1 MSLLITSS
9 QSKDNTNAISIER
22 PERYTNHLK
31 NPLTIPPN
39 SEIAVDSVKINRNPL
54 IDMSDHQKSM
64 FWFGQRLTRDQ
75 TTDDVCSWPIL
86 QENTVGRSVAPAE
99 LVEQYVEM
107 LREGYAYHP
116 NIDTSSTKSASL
128 MSLVNTA
135 GSLEG
140 FSFQFQQSSSHTKS
154 TPGNED
160 VFNVFGRTGM
170 IYNSANGSITAG
182 ADDTLALVA
191 GAGTDGGP
199 ISLMNGSV
207 TFNVSDTRSNGA
219 DANTRQYVVGL
230 VRAYNHPNY
239 TQAFEDMGLDA
250 GTGMGEDNDIPFDYC
265 AEGKDGVL
273 KLYHFVRN
281 GDAVSGFEGDE
292 DSRGAMTEI
301 VYYSKTTPNNASNSS
316 FATASPI
323 NVSEV
328 TELTFTCEGE
338 KLSVADQNGSIIV
351 AVNKSVL
358 ADQTD
363 VSIPKPINQACWK
376 MYPQVYLYEDEDIIA
391 VKNYSYMTTATMSDN
406 VFYGPSN
413 WNGRCLG
420 NFVGHDDKKYGPAW
434 ENSFFWPRV
443 LEQRSWGFTSDNS
456 PSPKTS
462 YKGVSTGTLDDM
474 ENIFIVGKA
483 EKYLRDLPTNLWQSN
498 IAPQLGM
505 SPYSI
510 FPAVTGFTSGL
521 GSSFSSTSP
530 PETSSQ
536 SSAFIRIPRLSHESF
551 NAAVGSQSQIL
562 SMIPRFDNA
571 GNDSGALFFQ
581 VPEKVYLDL
590 NNSYPIHL
598 TDITVDVVRKDE
610 TFVEDLTGST
620 DVVFHIRRKQKM

>member
-9 QSKDNTNAISIER
+9 QTKDNTNAISIER

-54 IDMSDHQKSM
+54 IDMSQHQKSI
-64 FWFGQRLTRDQ
+64 FWFGERLTRNQ

-86 QENTVGRSVAPAE
+86 QENTVGRAVAPGDM
-99 LVEQYVEM
+99 VEKYAEM

-116 NIDTSSTKSASL
+116 NIDTSSGKSASL

-135 GSLEG
+135 GQLEG
-140 FSFQFQQSSSHTKS
+140 FTFQFQQSVSHTKS
-154 TPGNED
+154 TPDGNH
-160 VFNVFGRTGM
+160 VYNVFGRTA
-170 IYNSANGSITAG
+170 INYNPSSGSITANE
-182 ADDTLALVA
+182 DDTLVLVA
-191 GAGTDGGP
+191 GAGTTGGP
-199 ISLMNGSV
+199 LSLINGSV
-207 TFNVSDTRSNGA
+207 TFNVSDTRSDPG
-219 DANTRQYVVGL
+219 DANTRQFVVGL
-230 VRAYNHPNY
+230 VRAYDHPNY
-239 TQAFEDMGLDA
+239 TQAFEDMGLDP

-281 GDAVSGFEGDE
+281 GTAIAGFEGDE
-292 DSRGAMTEI
+292 DSRGAMQEI
-301 VYYSKTTPNNASNSS
+301 VYYSNTTPNNASNSS
-316 FATASPI
+316 FATGSPI
-323 NVSEV
+323 NVSDV
-328 TELTFTCEGE
+328 TALTFTCEGE
-338 KLSVADQNGSIIV
+338 KLSVTDQNGSVIV
-351 AVNKSVL
+351 AVNKPVL

-376 MYPQVYLYEDEDIIA
+376 MYPQVYLFEDEDEIA
-391 VKNYSYMTTATMSDN
+391 ITNYSYMTTTTMSDN

-420 NFVGHDDKKYGPAW
+420 NFVGIRNKEYGPAW
-434 ENSFFWPRV
+434 EYAFFWPRV
-443 LEQRSWGFTSDNS
+443 LEQRSWGLTPDNS
-456 PSPKTS
+456 PNPKTS
-462 YKGVSTGTLDDM
+462 YKGVTANTLDDM
-474 ENIFIVGKA
+474 ENIFIVGKN
-483 EKYLRDLPTNLWQSN
+483 EKYLSDVPTNLWQAN

-510 FPAVTGFTSGL
+510 FPPVASFASGL
-521 GSSFSSTSP
+521 GSSFTSTSP

-551 NAAVGSQSQIL
+551 NAAVGSKSQIL

-571 GNDSGALFFQ
+571 GNEAGALFFQ
-581 VPEKVYLDL
+581 IPERVYISL
-590 NNSYPIHL
+590 NNAYPIQL

-620 DVVFHIRRKQKM
+620 DVVFHIRTKQKM